1 MSDPFLIPSTR
12 RVIPLFPGGER
23 SSEEPSRGPHACSC
37 RIDAGPFRLPL
48 TIHRG
53 IWGNTTGRVPARMVI
68 TDVKNVL
75 WRTRHERSFAPG
87 SSQLHEIE
95 GFPPQGISRA
105 RRGRDVLQPRSPE
118 VFPELIRRTGSPF
131 GGGGVHRAE
140 ERGCESSIHHI
151 RLIQFSGEIMRTY
164 GTLPGLRPAAGALW
178 LR

>member
-1 MSDPFLIPSTR
+1 
-12 RVIPLFPGGER
+12 
-23 SSEEPSRGPHACSC
+23 
-37 RIDAGPFRLPL
+37 
-48 TIHRG
+48 
-53 IWGNTTGRVPARMVI
+53 MVI

-131 GGGGVHRAE
+131 GAAAFIAQKKGGVNHPFITSA
-140 ERGCESSIHHI
+140 
-151 RLIQFSGEIMRTY
+151 
-164 GTLPGLRPAAGALW
+164 
-178 LR
+178 